1 MEYSGAERKEESRA
15 ASCKAW
21 GTDRYS
27 GIEKISR
34 DMWPAFL
41 NSCRALVPGATDKM
55 VFARFPIMQHVS
67 RGVDRV
73 RMQEHKALPAQG
85 DATWRGAIYLW
96 LDNGGNMP
104 EAAHAR
110 LNQIKRE
117 TLKTGRA
124 WALKESWRDLGSSR
138 SPGWAKRVGQR
149 WYHGATHRRLPAMIE
164 AAQLLAR
171 HVPNEVT
178 SFKHRITSAVA
189 EGLHATRATRPK
201 RAYGVSTR
209 AHFKIAVYFHCGG
222 LLLYPV
228 QMTHRKV

>member
-1 MEYSGAERKEESRA
+1 MAKGHPYRPVVCDLEEVTVEYSGAERKEESRA
-15 ASCKAW
+15 RLLP
-21 GTDRYS
+21 GLGDGPLRR
-27 GIEKISR
+27 IEGISR

-41 NSCRALVPGATDKM
+41 NSCRALVPGATHKM
-55 VFARFPIMQHVS
+55 VFGRFPIMQHVG

-73 RMQEHKALPAQG
+73 RMQEPKALPAQD

-96 LDNGGNMP
+96 LDNGGNKP
-104 EAAHAR
+104 EPAHAR

-117 TLKTGRA
+117 TLKSGRA

-164 AAQLLAR
+164 AAQLLAW
-171 HVPNEVT
+171 HVPNGVT

-189 EGLHATRATRPK
+189 EGLPATRATRPK
-201 RAYGVSTR
+201 RA
-209 AHFKIAVYFHCGG
+209 
-222 LLLYPV
+222 
-228 QMTHRKV
+228 